1 MSTLTSFPINY
12 LVEAR
17 GDNPLGSGGVGGD
30 ALVLRRSCWCWHCRC
45 SFPNL
50 PGVLFWSGGVFVVK
64 SSHSPARSG
73 GKNTQI
79 SLGLGAGP
87 FDGHDA
93 SLDQERGIGDQGEPL
108 KYYDN
113 VKS

>member
-1 MSTLTSFPINY
+1 M
-12 LVEAR
+12 
-17 GDNPLGSGGVGGD
+17 
-30 ALVLRRSCWCWHCRC
+30 
-45 SFPNL
+45 
-50 PGVLFWSGGVFVVK
+50 VK

-93 SLDQERGIGDQGEPL
+93 SLDQEMGIGDQGEPL
-108 KYYDN
+108 KYYDKLKAKKNNEYNDYNYERMMN
-113 VKS
+113 VHSLNGMLLKEFQ